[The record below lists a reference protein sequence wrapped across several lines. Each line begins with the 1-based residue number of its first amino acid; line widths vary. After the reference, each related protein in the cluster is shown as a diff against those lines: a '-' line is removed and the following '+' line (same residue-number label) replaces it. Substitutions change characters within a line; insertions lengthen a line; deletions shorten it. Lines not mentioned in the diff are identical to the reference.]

1 MARRKKE
8 SNVLLYLTRDDAKVI
23 VDALRRFR
31 KKKRINNLQLRVDLF
46 HFLVV
51 NEWNDLDAIRN
62 FFNLV
67 ELFIELLPEE
77 DVKIYFKKYLYENTG
92 GN

>member
-31 KKKRINNLQLRVDLF
+31 KKKRIN
-46 HFLVV
+46 
-51 NEWNDLDAIRN
+51 
-62 FFNLV
+62 
-67 ELFIELLPEE
+67 
-77 DVKIYFKKYLYENTG
+77 YL
-92 GN
+92 